1 MFKALHCHCSFG
13 ATSQAEKSFSCS
25 RPLSLPHSKAITTRG
40 SGKTEL
46 DCGQVAPPFSRQNIE
61 LKVVDF
67 SLVASNDRNL
77 LYVLGKRR
85 QSSNNI
91 AFHNITTTLTV
102 RKAQEC
108 FDA

>member
-13 ATSQAEKSFSCS
+13 ATSQAEKLFSCS
-25 RPLSLPHSKAITTRG
+25 RPLFLPHSKAITTRE